1 MAGENDERSPLLQ
14 NGLANGHEDRNEEV
28 VNCSSLSLEDTELI
42 PVQIVDFSKEDEEN
56 PRNWPRGKKF
66 LNVGI
71 IAFMAGLPLI
81 FHQSLFNLQL
91 TDRFNISPFT
101 LGLFNVHPRYSPDS

>member
-1 MAGENDERSPLLQ
+1 MAGGNDERSPLLQ
-14 NGLANGHEDRNEEV
+14 NGQVNGHEDRDEEV
-28 VNCSSLSLEDTELI
+28 VNCFDLSLGGDTQLI

-56 PRNWPRGKKF
+56 PRNWPKGKKF

-81 FHQSLFNLQL
+81 FHQ
-91 TDRFNISPFT
+91 
-101 LGLFNVHPRYSPDS
+101 